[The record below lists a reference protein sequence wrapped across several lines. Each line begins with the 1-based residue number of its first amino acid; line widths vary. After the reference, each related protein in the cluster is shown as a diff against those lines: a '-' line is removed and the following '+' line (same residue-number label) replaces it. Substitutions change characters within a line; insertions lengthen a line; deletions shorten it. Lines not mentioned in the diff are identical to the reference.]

1 MSIALYIIV
10 SLVKIALILFVLLT
24 AVAYTVWLERKV
36 VGRMQNRWGPTRVGP
51 FGLLQPAADGVKF
64 LFKEDL
70 TPPHVYK
77 PLYIAA
83 PMIAV
88 IFAVTSIAVIPFG
101 NQITIAGY
109 DIPLQITD
117 VNIGLLVVL
126 GITSLGVYGVALS
139 GWSSNSKYS
148 LLGGLRASAQMVS
161 YEIALGL
168 SLVGVLILAGTFSL
182 RGIVEAQ
189 AGHFGPW
196 IPNWFIFRGGQFIA
210 FFIYLTAAYA
220 ETNRIPFDLPEAETE
235 LVAGYHTEYS
245 AMKFAMFFM
254 AEYANM
260 ITVACLASLLFL
272 GGWSGPLFGPQIVQ
286 DLLPVFWFALR
297 VFVFLF
303 IYIWVRGTLPRFR
316 YDQLMAFG
324 WKFLLPLAIANLVVT
339 ALVVALWP

>member
-1 MSIALYIIV
+1 LTVTAFIIV
-10 SLVKIALILFVLLT
+10 SVIKIVIAVLVLLT

-36 VGRMQNRWGPTRVGP
+36 VGHIQNRWGPTRVGP
-51 FGLLQPAADGVKF
+51 FGLLQPLADGLKF
-64 LFKEDL
+64 IFKEDL

-83 PMIAV
+83 PMIAL
-88 IFAVTSIAVIPFG
+88 IFALTSISVIPIG
-101 NQITIAGY
+101 NWVSVAG
-109 DIPLQITD
+109 IHTPLQITD
-117 VNIGLLVVL
+117 VNIGLLIIL
-126 GITSLGVYGVALS
+126 GITSLGVYGVALA

-148 LLGGLRASAQMVS
+148 LLGGLRASAQMIS
-161 YEIALGL
+161 YEVALGL
-168 SLVGVLILAGTFSL
+168 SLVGVLILAGSFSL
-182 RGIVEAQ
+182 REIVDAQ
-189 AGHFGPW
+189 GGTFWGF
-196 IPNWFIFRGGQFIA
+196 IPRWNIFRGQIVA

-220 ETNRIPFDLPEAETE
+220 ETNRVPFDLPEAETE

-272 GGWSGPLFGPQIVQ
+272 GGWHGPLFGPPILQAI
-286 DLLPVFWFALR
+286 LPVFWFALR
-297 VFVFLF
+297 IFVFLF

-339 ALVVALWP
+339 ALIVALKS